1 MVDLSENFC
10 DRERE
15 FLLAIKEQCK
25 VSCVKK
31 NQADLLGSQ
40 YLFEVLKAGYFE
52 KCLPWRAPLFF
63 QNEGEI

>member
-31 NQADLLGSQ
+31 KIKMIYQEVSI
-40 YLFEVLKAGYFE
+40 YLKY
-52 KCLPWRAPLFF
+52 
-63 QNEGEI
+63 